1 MKYYELNVAGL
12 KRQLTLCPVTD
23 DLYIAGFI
31 MIGDPELSRE
41 CAKELLKKVPEYDY
55 ILTAETKGIPLAHE
69 MAELN
74 GDSKYFVARKGRKL
88 YMSGVFECKVQS
100 ISTANTQT
108 LYLDTADAELM
119 KGKRILI
126 ADDVVSTG
134 ESAYALQELVK
145 MAGGELVGI
154 CTVLAEGE
162 AAYRPA
168 VIYLEKLP
176 LFDKDGNIIG

>member
-1 MKYYELNVAGL
+1 MKFYELNVAGL
-12 KRQLTLCPVTD
+12 KRNLTLCPVTE

-31 MIGDPELSRE
+31 MIGDPELSRDE
-41 CAKELLKKVPEYDY
+41 
-55 ILTAETKGIPLAHE
+55 
-69 MAELN
+69 
-74 GDSKYFVARKGRKL
+74 KYFVARKGKKL
-88 YMSGVFECKVQS
+88 YMSGVFECNVKS
-100 ISTANTQT
+100 ISTEKTQT

-134 ESAYALQELVK
+134 ESAYALGELVRQ
-145 MAGGELVGI
+145 AGGVTVGI

-162 AAYRPA
+162 AASRPD

-176 LFDKDGNIIG
+176 LFDRDGNIIG

>member
-1 MKYYELNVAGL
+1 MFYELNVAGL
-12 KRQLTLCPVTD
+12 KRNLTLCPVTE

-41 CAKELLKKVPEYDY
+41 CAKELLKKVPDYDY

-69 MAELN
+69 MAELR
-74 GDSKYFVARKGRKL
+74 GDEKYFVARKGKKL
-88 YMSGVFECKVQS
+88 YMSGVFECNVKS
-100 ISTANTQT
+100 ISTEKTQT

-134 ESAYALQELVK
+134 ESAYALGELVRQ
-145 MAGGELVGI
+145 AGGVTVGI
-154 CTVLAEGE
+154 CTVLSEGE
-162 AAYRPA
+162 AASRPD

-176 LFDKDGNIIG
+176 LFDRDGNIIG